1 MGVPARTEH
10 YVGGAGLTT
19 RHLGLV
25 LIACGCAVLAPLV
38 PRADAASTYTVRQG
52 DNLWTIAAHL
62 KVNLQQ
68 LLSANHLTAT
78 SMIHPGE
85 RLRVPDGP
93 AALPEQGAAA
103 ATGYE
108 VRPGDTLTGIAA
120 RFGVGVQAL
129 VAANHLSLASTIR
142 PGQQLAVPGAVAAG
156 APAPAVTKTAAV
168 PTTTAVVPANETPR
182 QPANVA
188 AVQDAVPAQTEGAGS
203 ETVAATS
210 TSRAPGRPAVRT
222 ALAPVRTSLPS
233 RGAAFTSGVVRT
245 ALRFLGRPYQWA
257 GIGDRGFD
265 CSGLVF
271 RVFAVMG
278 LSLPHS
284 SFDLF
289 RDGISV
295 PRWALSPG
303 DLVFFH
309 TYGYGASHV
318 GIYLGADRFVHAS
331 SDRGVVV
338 SSMSEPYYYY
348 RYLGARRI

>member
-1 MGVPARTEH
+1 MLVP
-10 YVGGAGLTT
+10 
-19 RHLGLV
+19 
-25 LIACGCAVLAPLV
+25 LA
-38 PRADAASTYTVRQG
+38 PRADAASSYTVRQG
-52 DNLWTIAAHL
+52 DSLWAIAAHL
-62 KVNLQQ
+62 NLNLQQ

-78 SMIHPGE
+78 STIRPGE
-85 RLRVPDGP
+85 RLLIPGGP
-93 AALPEQGAAA
+93 AALPTPATPHAAA
-103 ATGYE
+103 VAGYI
-108 VRPGDTLTGIAA
+108 VRQGDTLTGIAA
-120 RFGVGVQAL
+120 RLRVGVDGL
-129 VAANHLSLASTIR
+129 AATNHLSLASTIR

-156 APAPAVTKTAAV
+156 APAPAVTKTVAG
-168 PTTTAVVPANETPR
+168 PTTTAVAPANETPEH
-182 QPANVA
+182 PANVA
-188 AVQDAVPAQTEGAGS
+188 AVQDAIPPQTEGAGS
-203 ETVAATS
+203 QAPAATS
-210 TSRAPGRPAVRT
+210 TSQAVPAHPAART
-222 ALAPVRTSLPS
+222 ALIPVRTSLPS

-257 GIGDRGFD
+257 GIGNHGFD
-265 CSGLVF
+265 CSGLVL

-278 LSLPHS
+278 LSVPHS

-289 RDGISV
+289 RAGISV

-309 TYGYGASHV
+309 TYGYGATHV